1 MVQGLSNSVVQALT
15 HQRRDP
21 TEAES
26 GTILTRWGVLDYG
39 SAMPRTA
46 GVAPGGMVFHVLN
59 RGVARMQLFEK
70 ATDYQAFEQVLR
82 DTLDQSP
89 MRICAYAVMPNHW
102 HLLLWPECDGELT
115 AFMQRLTITHVRRWQ
130 EHRGYAGLGHVY
142 QGRYKSFPVES
153 DEHFWVVA
161 RYVGATRCAPISSCE
176 RRNGGGQACGNA
188 VILREQSGRC
198 WRRGRSICQRI
209 GSSGSIKPTTR
220 RNWKRFVGECN
231 EAAPLASRNGRR
243 KSRNV
248 WA

>member
-1 MVQGLSNSVVQALT
+1 
-15 HQRRDP
+15 
-21 TEAES
+21 
-26 GTILTRWGVLDYG
+26 
-39 SAMPRTA
+39 
-46 GVAPGGMVFHVLN
+46 
-59 RGVARMQLFEK
+59 MQLFEK
-70 ATDYQAFEQVLR
+70 AADYQAFEQVLR
-82 DTLDQSP
+82 DTLGDTLDQSP

-102 HLLLWPECDGELT
+102 HLLLWPECDGELA

-161 RYVGATRCAPISSCE
+161 RYVRAQRVARNLVLRAEQWRWSSLWQRCHPTGEERSLLAAWPIDMPANWLE
-176 RRNGGGQACGNA
+176 RVNQTDDAQELEA
-188 VILREQSGRC
+188 
-198 WRRGRSICQRI
+198 
-209 GSSGSIKPTTR
+209 
-220 RNWKRFVGECN
+220 FAAACN